1 VAADFVDPRPPE
13 PQHPS
18 SLLLGQ
24 KRREKEMTGGRRRKR
39 KRKRKADRWAHE
51 QCIFVF
57 SRFNSK
63 PNL

>member
-1 VAADFVDPRPPE
+1 VP
-13 PQHPS
+13 
-18 SLLLGQ
+18 LLPLLSFARLEE
-24 KRREKEMTGGRRRKR
+24 RRKTTGGGRRKG

-51 QCIFVF
+51 QYTFIF